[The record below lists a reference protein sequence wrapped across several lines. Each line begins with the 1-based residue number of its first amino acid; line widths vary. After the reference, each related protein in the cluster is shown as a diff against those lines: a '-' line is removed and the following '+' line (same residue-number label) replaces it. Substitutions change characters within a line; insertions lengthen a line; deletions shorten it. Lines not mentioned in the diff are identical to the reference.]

1 MENRLR
7 RYCGE
12 HKRKTDVDLSATLC
26 AHPGCTGYAVF
37 GLVRGKVV
45 MCGAHRL
52 LGMTDVKNTR
62 CGHADGCHKRPCS
75 DQAGNPSRFCKLHVG
90 RQCGVVRKQVPDS
103 LMGVE
108 RAHGKQAPEVLW

>member
-62 CGHADGCHKRPCS
+62 WTCRRMPHAAVFRLG
-75 DQAGNPSRFCKLHVG
+75 Q
-90 RQCGVVRKQVPDS
+90 
-103 LMGVE
+103 
-108 RAHGKQAPEVLW
+108 RAWC